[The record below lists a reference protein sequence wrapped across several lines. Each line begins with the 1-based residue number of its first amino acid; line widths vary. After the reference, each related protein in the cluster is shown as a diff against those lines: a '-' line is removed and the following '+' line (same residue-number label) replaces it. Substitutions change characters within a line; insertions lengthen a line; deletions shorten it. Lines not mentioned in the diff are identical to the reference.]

1 MGAVGPLL
9 QSRIFARKSNLTIG
23 DQRPKSTIRP
33 RDRRK
38 LGSKAAFH
46 HKNLKEIFT
55 QSCFAFFFFFCLDHL
70 TWEKSCRHDRA
81 PQVRGSRWA
90 LITASHNSDLAEPTL
105 QLHCS
110 PASYLSHP
118 LGTALPLSYSL
129 QNSKGWE
136 HIIIFPLGNLKLTAS
151 PPCAVYQQDQAA
163 EHSLTLCGLSFVAQ
177 LTKLSGSVAES
188 GLLRAYIEKRG
199 SCLVSSNT

>member
-90 LITASHNSDLAEPTL
+90 LITAISQFRSCRTYTAAPLLTCQLPEPSSGHCIASILFSAELQRLGAHNNISSWKSQANCQPSVRCVSAGPGSRAIT
-105 QLHCS
+105 
-110 PASYLSHP
+110 HP
-118 LGTALPLSYSL
+118 LRPLIRCTAHKAQRLR
-129 QNSKGWE
+129 GR
-136 HIIIFPLGNLKLTAS
+136 
-151 PPCAVYQQDQAA
+151 VRAA
-163 EHSLTLCGLSFVAQ
+163 QGIH
-177 LTKLSGSVAES
+177 
-188 GLLRAYIEKRG
+188 
-199 SCLVSSNT
+199 